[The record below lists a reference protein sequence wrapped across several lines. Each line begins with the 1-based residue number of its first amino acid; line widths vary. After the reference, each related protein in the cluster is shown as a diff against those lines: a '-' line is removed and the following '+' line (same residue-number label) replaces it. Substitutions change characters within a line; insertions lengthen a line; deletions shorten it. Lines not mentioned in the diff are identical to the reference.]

1 MKNLWNLPGPGDLV
15 PDYIEE
21 DEDALTIEEA
31 RDLAEG
37 ELFSTP
43 GFAMDLIFE
52 KHYEAA
58 WKEIDASRVEIG
70 SANPAELLAVII
82 NDPSDE
88 RTMLAIGYLREA
100 MAKEN
105 AGWLKE
111 RAEELV
117 REDEAERTKY
127 SDRGDDE

>member
-1 MKNLWNLPGPGDLV
+1 MKNLWNMPGPGDLA

-21 DEDALTIEEA
+21 DDDALTIEEA

-43 GFAMDLIFE
+43 GFALDLIFE

-58 WKEIDASRVEIG
+58 WKEIDAQRVEIG
-70 SANPAELLAVII
+70 SANPAELLAVIV

-88 RTMLAIGYLREA
+88 RTMLAISYLREA
-100 MAKEN
+100 MAREN
-105 AGWLKE
+105 AGWITE

-117 REDEAERTKY
+117 REDERERTKY
-127 SDRGDDE
+127 HREDDE